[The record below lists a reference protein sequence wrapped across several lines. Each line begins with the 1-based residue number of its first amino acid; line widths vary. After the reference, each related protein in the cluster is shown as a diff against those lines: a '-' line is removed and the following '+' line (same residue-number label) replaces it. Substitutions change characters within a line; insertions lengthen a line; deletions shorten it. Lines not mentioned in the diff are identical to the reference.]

1 MGLSVSGASAI
12 LFIAFVVVF
21 GSMFTALDSYQQNL
35 GEAYQ
40 NLEGNALEVKST
52 SILFLSVDTVNDTFV
67 IENDGQAT
75 LVTDDLNVLV
85 NGTLMDSSMLD
96 ISIIGHDGSRLLLP
110 GDLAEVTLSIEID
123 NCRIKVITSAGVS
136 VIYGP

>member
-40 NLEGNALEVKST
+40 NLEDTALEVKST
-52 SILFLSVDTVNDTFV
+52 SISFVSVDAVNDTFT
-67 IENDGQAT
+67 IENDGDAT
-75 LVTDDLNVLV
+75 LITDDFNILIDGILI
-85 NGTLMDSSMLD
+85 NGSVFEM
-96 ISIIGHDGSRLLLP
+96 SIIDNDGSRLLLP
-110 GDLAEVTLSIEID
+110 GDMAEISLSIEID
-123 NCRIKVITSAGVS
+123 NCRIKVITGAGVS
-136 VIYGP
+136 VIYDP